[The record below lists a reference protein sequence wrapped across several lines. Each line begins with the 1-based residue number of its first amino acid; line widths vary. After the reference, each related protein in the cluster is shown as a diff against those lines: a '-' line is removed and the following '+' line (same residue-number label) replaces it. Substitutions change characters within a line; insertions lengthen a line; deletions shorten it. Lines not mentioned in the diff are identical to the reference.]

1 MQRGFTLASICR
13 LCRLDCEFQE
23 HLCVGYYYSCFL
35 WQSIAFILNCAIN
48 MSSILN
54 MVIGALKLKITRFF
68 FSSFCQRL
76 LFILFEPF
84 FFFFFY
90 VHNNAFFE
98 ISLTPM
104 HSTVSR
110 ILAYIREINSIS
122 MGHMF
127 NIMKD

>member
-84 FFFFFY
+84 FFFFFM
-90 VHNNAFFE
+90 F
-98 ISLTPM
+98 IIMLSLRYLLLPCIQPFL
-104 HSTVSR
+104 VF
-110 ILAYIREINSIS
+110 LAYIREINSIS